1 MPKPRPL
8 LCLFAVAG
16 LMLAAPAFAGTW
28 QWRDASGRMVYSDL
42 PPPPSVPASQILRA
56 PMPATPIEQ
65 SSAAPAQATGQPAAA
80 ARAATAAA
88 PAGAASRSWA
98 EKEQDFRKR
107 AADREEAER
116 KQREER
122 EQTARAGRACQ
133 DARSALRALES
144 GMRVSTIDAQGER
157 QVIDEAERARRVDA
171 ARQEIARNCAKSG

>member
-16 LMLAAPAFAGTW
+16 LLLAGPALAGTW

-56 PMPATPIEQ
+56 PTPATSAEQ
-65 SSAAPAQATGQPAAA
+65 STAAPAQAVGQPAAA
-80 ARAATAAA
+80 APAAAA
-88 PAGAASRSWA
+88 PRSWA

-122 EQTARAGRACQ
+122 EQTARAARACQ
-133 DARSALRALES
+133 DARSALRTLES
-144 GMRVSTIDAQGER
+144 GMRVSTIDATGER
-157 QVIDEAERARRVDA
+157 QVIDEAERARRMDA
-171 ARQEIARNCAKSG
+171 ARQEIARSCAKPG

>member
-16 LMLAAPAFAGTW
+16 LLLAGPALAGTW

-56 PMPATPIEQ
+56 PTPATPAEQ
-65 SSAAPAQATGQPAAA
+65 STAAPAPAVGQPAAA
-80 ARAATAAA
+80 ARAPAAA
-88 PAGAASRSWA
+88 AATRSWA

-107 AADREEAER
+107 AAEREEAER

-122 EQTARAGRACQ
+122 EQTARAARACQ
-133 DARSALRALES
+133 DARSALRTLES

-157 QVIDEAERARRVDA
+157 QVIDEAERARRIDA
-171 ARQEIARNCAKSG
+171 ARQEIARSCAKPG

>member
-16 LMLAAPAFAGTW
+16 LLLAGPALAGTW

-56 PMPATPIEQ
+56 PTPATTAEQ
-65 SSAAPAQATGQPAAA
+65 STTAPAQAAGQPAPAA
-80 ARAATAAA
+80 PATAA
-88 PAGAASRSWA
+88 PRSWA

-107 AADREEAER
+107 AAEREEAER

-122 EQTARAGRACQ
+122 EQTARAARACQ
-133 DARSALRALES
+133 DARSALRTLES
-144 GMRVSTIDAQGER
+144 GMRVSTIDAHGER
-157 QVIDEAERARRVDA
+157 QVVDEAERARRIDA
-171 ARQEIARNCAKSG
+171 ARQEIARSCAKPG

>member
-16 LMLAAPAFAGTW
+16 LLLAGPALAGTW

-56 PMPATPIEQ
+56 PTPATPAEQ
-65 SSAAPAQATGQPAAA
+65 STAAPAPAAGQPTAAARAPAAA
-80 ARAATAAA
+80 APAA
-88 PAGAASRSWA
+88 AASRSWA

-107 AADREEAER
+107 AAEREEAER

-122 EQTARAGRACQ
+122 EQTARAARACQ
-133 DARSALRALES
+133 DARSALRTLES
-144 GMRVSTIDAQGER
+144 GMRVSTIDANGER
-157 QVIDEAERARRVDA
+157 HVIDEAERARRIDA
-171 ARQEIARNCAKSG
+171 ARQEIGRSCAKPG